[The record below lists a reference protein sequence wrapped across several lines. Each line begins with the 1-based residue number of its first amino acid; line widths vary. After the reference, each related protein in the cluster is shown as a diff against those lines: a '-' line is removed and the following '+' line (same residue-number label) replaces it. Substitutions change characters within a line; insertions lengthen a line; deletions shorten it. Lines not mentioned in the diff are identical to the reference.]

1 MIPGKSARL
10 MLVENLA
17 IQLLQQC
24 YLRDSHPLVLISQS
38 YLTHP
43 KIEVE
48 EELVVDIEPDYPR
61 I

>member
-1 MIPGKSARL
+1 MVPGKCARL

-17 IQLLQQC
+17 IQLLQQS

-38 YLTHP
+38 YLTPP

-48 EELVVDIEPDYPR
+48 EELVVDIEPDHPW